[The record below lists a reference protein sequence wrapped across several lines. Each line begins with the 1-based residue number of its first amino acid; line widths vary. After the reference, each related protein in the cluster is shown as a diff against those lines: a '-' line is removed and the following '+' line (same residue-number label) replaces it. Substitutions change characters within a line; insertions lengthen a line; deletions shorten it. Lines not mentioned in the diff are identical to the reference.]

1 MMVRIKARTSP
12 VDYSLCNQTV
22 TVYHWDGKDTY
33 TRKVFTDAFLDFK
46 KTQNVDKT
54 GSIEVNGFLLVIPVP
69 SVPVSVGDKV
79 LLGEGP
85 EIATREAW
93 ASFIPAKVP
102 GLVVVKYVDPKYWHG
117 SIVHTEAGGNDSP
130 SRY

>member
-54 GSIEVNGFLLVIPVP
+54 GSSEVNGFLLVIPVP